1 MAGVATSLG
10 FSAAAM
16 FAIGA
21 ATTRFTG
28 RGIVFSGVRQ
38 LAIGVAAAV
47 ITYGVGK
54 LIGVTLAG

>member
-1 MAGVATSLG
+1 
-10 FSAAAM
+10 M